1 MRCANR
7 RIRHKFYILYCI
19 LHYGSLSKDSTCTIK
34 SGYFHATFPRFRQR
48 LMPRYVIRIMYIL
61 LFEFKPSLGRESQHW
76 AVHTA
81 VALDPLDPLGA
92 SLISAVFSL

>member
-1 MRCANR
+1 
-7 RIRHKFYILYCI
+7 
-19 LHYGSLSKDSTCTIK
+19 
-34 SGYFHATFPRFRQR
+34 
-48 LMPRYVIRIMYIL
+48 MPRYVIRIMYIL